1 MKNQSNEVVIDT
13 AKVGFYKG
21 FNHAVT
27 LGSKMLIMML
37 VLWALVFP
45 DQAKSVLSQVNALV
59 LGNFG
64 TYYIYIMAFFAL
76 TAIALA
82 MVPKVGNITLGGKES
97 KPEFSRFSW
106 VSMMFGAS
114 IGVGMLTYSTGEPIY
129 HFANNPDII
138 QGLVEA
144 KSADALD
151 SVYRYSFLHWGF
163 SAWGIYAL
171 VGLAL
176 AYFGYNRGLPLTIRS
191 VLTPLFG
198 NKLNGTFG
206 HIVDITA
213 VLATILG
220 IAVTIGYG
228 VSQFASGVYNI
239 TGANWI
245 MSDGAPTMTAM
256 IVALVF
262 VMMLSTLSAISGVG
276 KGVKWLSNIN
286 MSLSGFLLLF
296 FLVFGSTFLA
306 IELLAKGTLDYLIN
320 FIPMAINVE
329 EKGSPLG
336 DWQAG
341 WTIFYWAWW
350 IAYAPAVGIFFARIS
365 KGRTIR
371 EFVLSA
377 TLIPS
382 LVCFIWFT
390 FVGGTALDL
399 ELSGLAEG
407 KILGANISAQIYE
420 TLNVLLSETGAKFMS
435 AVIVLL
441 LMTFLVTSA
450 DSAILVVNTI
460 NAGGSSAATPR
471 SHIIVWGIFLTA
483 LIGALLIAGGL
494 GVIKTAMIIGALPF
508 SVIMVL
514 MTISLIKALLT
525 HKAEEHEADPLLTE
539 SA

>member
-1 MKNQSNEVVIDT
+1 MKNQSTELEVDT
-13 AKVGFYKG
+13 AQEGFYKG
-21 FNHAVT
+21 FNLTVT
-27 LGSKMLIMML
+27 LTSKALIMVL
-37 VLWALVFP
+37 VLWTLAFP
-45 DQAKSVLSQVNALV
+45 EQAKSVLSNVNSFV
-59 LGNFG
+59 LGYFG
-64 TYYIYIMAFFAL
+64 TYYIYVMAFFAL
-76 TAIALA
+76 SAIGLA
-82 MVPKVGNITLGGKES
+82 MVPRVGNITLGGVGS

-114 IGVGMLTYSTGEPIY
+114 IGVGMLTYSTGEPVY

-138 QGLVEA
+138 EGIVAA
-144 KSADALD
+144 KQSETLD

-163 SAWGIYAL
+163 SAWGLYAL

-176 AYFGYNRGLPLTIRS
+176 AYFGFNRGLPLTIRS

-198 NKLNGTFG
+198 NKLNGPLG
-206 HIVDITA
+206 HVVDITA

-239 TGANWI
+239 TGAQWI
-245 MSDGAPTMTAM
+245 MSDGAPTMAAM

-262 VMMLSTLSAISGVG
+262 VMLLSTLSAISGVG

-296 FLVFGSTFLA
+296 FLIFGSTFLA
-306 IELLAKGTLDYLIN
+306 IELLGKASIDYLIN
-320 FIPMAINVE
+320 FIPMTVNVE
-329 EKGSPLG
+329 EKGTALG

-382 LVCFIWFT
+382 FVCFIWFT

-420 TLNVLLSETGAKFMS
+420 TLNVMLSEAGAKLMS
-435 AVIVLL
+435 AVVVLL

-460 NAGGSSAATPR
+460 NAGGNTAQSPR
-471 SHIIVWGIFLTA
+471 SHTIVWGVFLTA

-494 GVIKTAMIIGALPF
+494 GIIKTAMIIGALPF
-508 SVIMVL
+508 SIIMVL
-514 MTISLIKALLT
+514 MTVSLVKALLT
-525 HKAEEHEADPLLTE
+525 DKVEEDNAESLLTE
-539 SA
+539 SS

>member
-1 MKNQSNEVVIDT
+1 MKNESKGLVIDT
-13 AKVGFYKG
+13 AQDGFYKG

-27 LGSKMLIMML
+27 LTSKALIMVL

-64 TYYIYIMAFFAL
+64 TYYIYVMAFFAL

-82 MVPKVGNITLGGKES
+82 LVPKVGRITLGGVDS

-106 VSMMFGAS
+106 ISMMFGAS

-138 QGLVEA
+138 QGLVPA
-144 KSADALD
+144 KQAETLD

-176 AYFGYNRGLPLTIRS
+176 AYFGYNKGLPLTIRS

-239 TGANWI
+239 TGAQWI
-245 MSDGAPTMTAM
+245 MSDGAPTMAAM

-262 VMMLSTLSAISGVG
+262 VMALSTLSAVSGVG

-296 FLVFGSTFLA
+296 FLIFGSSFLA
-306 IELLAKGTLDYLIN
+306 IELLGKGTIDYLIN
-320 FIPMAINVE
+320 FIPMAVNVE
-329 EKGSPLG
+329 EKGSALG
-336 DWQAG
+336 DWQSG

-399 ELSGLAEG
+399 ELSGQAEG
-407 KILGANISAQIYE
+407 QILGANISAQIYE
-420 TLNVLLSETGAKFMS
+420 TLNVMLSETGAKLMS

-460 NAGGSSAATPR
+460 NAGGSTTQTPR
-471 SHIIVWGIFLTA
+471 SHIIVWGVFLTA

-514 MTISLIKALLT
+514 MTISLIKALLGDKT
-525 HKAEEHEADPLLTE
+525 EAQNLDE
-539 SA
+539 SLVEST

>member
-27 LGSKMLIMML
+27 LGSKMLIMVL

-198 NKLNGTFG
+198 SKLNGTFG

-320 FIPMAINVE
+320 FIPMAVNVE

-460 NAGGSSAATPR
+460 NAGGSSAATPH

-525 HKAEEHEADPLLTE
+525 HKAEEDEADPLLTE